1 MDAYIVACFD
11 DTGLDA
17 ARCSTESPVV
27 GVGEAAFHLACLV
40 AGGFSVITTLSRS
53 VPAIEHNLTKYG
65 LAARCRRV
73 RAVEVPVLELEL
85 PSSNAR
91 ERISNEI
98 RKAVQEDRAEAIVL
112 RLRRHG
118 RFRFPANQGTRH
130 PCARRRRLRGQAVR
144 GAGQP
149 GAQDI

>member
-1 MDAYIVACFD
+1 MTRTIAKAAAAAAATGTEIVAVNPEFGPPSIEGYLDEAFSVPGLLAEMVKAPGMDAYIVACFD

-53 VPAIEHNLTKYG
+53 VPAIEHNLRKYG

-73 RAVEVPVLELEL
+73 RGA
-85 PSSNAR
+85 
-91 ERISNEI
+91 
-98 RKAVQEDRAEAIVL
+98 KRA
-112 RLRRHG
+112 
-118 RFRFPANQGTRH
+118 
-130 PCARRRRLRGQAVR
+130 
-144 GAGQP
+144 
-149 GAQDI
+149 